1 MNKVIDASVLIKFY
15 VPEILFDRAEV
26 LFGRAE
32 KGEILLIAPDLIYPE
47 TGNIL
52 WKKHRLKE
60 LTATEVKEIIEGIE
74 SIPIKIEPSKP
85 LLRLAVDLAVVYN
98 ITVYDA
104 LYLAI
109 AQIYESKVITADKK
123 LTNVLKNT
131 FLEGNVVWLGDM

>member
-15 VPEILFDRAEV
+15 LPEVLCDRAED

-32 KGEILLIAPDLIYPE
+32 KGEISLIAPDLIYPE

-60 LTATEVKEIIEGIE
+60 LTAPEVNEIIESIE
-74 SIPIKIEPSKP
+74 SIPIRIEPSKP
-85 LLRLAVDLAVVYN
+85 LLKLAVDLAVVYN

-109 AQIYESKVITADKK
+109 AQIYESIVITADKK
-123 LTNVLKNT
+123 LTNVLRNT
-131 FLEGNVVWLGDM
+131 SLEGNVAWLGDM

>member
-15 VPEILFDRAEV
+15 VPEILFERAEV

-60 LTATEVKEIIEGIE
+60 LTAPEVNEIIEGIE
-74 SIPIKIEPSKP
+74 SIPIRIEPSKP
-85 LLRLAVDLAVVYN
+85 LLKLAVDLAVVYN

-104 LYLAI
+104 FYLAI
-109 AQIYESKVITADKK
+109 AQIYESKVITADRK
-123 LTNVLKNT
+123 LTNVLRNT
-131 FLEGNVVWLGDM
+131 SLEGNVVWLGDM

>member
-15 VPEILFDRAEV
+15 VPEILFDRAEA

-60 LTATEVKEIIEGIE
+60 LTAPEINEIIESIE

-85 LLRLAVDLAVVYN
+85 LLKLAVDLAVVYN

-109 AQIYESKVITADKK
+109 AQIYESKLITADKK
-123 LTNVLKNT
+123 LTNALKNT
-131 FLEGNVVWLGDM
+131 SLEGNVAWLGDM